1 MGTITAT
8 TGAIP
13 AAATNH
19 FMKKHLIILSAIA
32 VTGFSGCASVQTAS
46 VADYNRD
53 GVISDAE
60 HRQYQKQKSVEASNV
75 TVERMKRENAVDTVR
90 DVNST
95 LWNVHGIRNAVRA
108 F

>member
-1 MGTITAT
+1 
-8 TGAIP
+8 
-13 AAATNH
+13 
-19 FMKKHLIILSAIA
+19 MKQNLIILSAMVA
-32 VTGFSGCASVQTAS
+32 TGLSGCASVQTAA

-90 DVNST
+90 DVNSA
-95 LWNVHGIRNAVRA
+95 LWNVHGIRNAIRA

>member
-1 MGTITAT
+1 
-8 TGAIP
+8 
-13 AAATNH
+13 
-19 FMKKHLIILSAIA
+19 MKNNLIILSAIA
-32 VTGFSGCASVQTAS
+32 VTGFSGCASVQTAA

-53 GVISDAE
+53 GIISDAE